1 MELRVAPQFPDP
13 WAVGYCCQGRGTRA
27 STSGRRRVRTIL
39 KWGQESTST
48 SWEAGFP
55 LATVITVP
63 RTCTTRSLSPAGQR
77 TGDRG
82 MPRVPGVLSSAG
94 EGEQ

>member
-1 MELRVAPQFPDP
+1 MP
-13 WAVGYCCQGRGTRA
+13 
-27 STSGRRRVRTIL
+27 

-63 RTCTTRSLSPAGQR
+63 RTCRTGSLSLAGQGRGDTGVLRVSGVPSPAGEREQ
-77 TGDRG
+77 GW
-82 MPRVPGVLSSAG
+82 G
-94 EGEQ
+94 EGTEESRESATPTGQG